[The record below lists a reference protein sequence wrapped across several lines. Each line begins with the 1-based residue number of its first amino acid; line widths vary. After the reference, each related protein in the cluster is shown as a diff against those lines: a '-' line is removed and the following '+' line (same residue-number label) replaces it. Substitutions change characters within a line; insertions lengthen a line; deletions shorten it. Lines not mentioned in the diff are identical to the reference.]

1 VDWQLTAEQRLA
13 HETCRRVLERHCPLS
28 RVRELIG
35 DPVGYDQEAWARGGA
50 LGWYG
55 MAVPAEYGGASVSTE
70 PLVDLT
76 IVAEELGRM
85 VYPGPFLST
94 NLVAAALARCGPA
107 DLRQRYLPAL
117 MTGDVIGTWAGA
129 PELPAPGAPGTAG
142 ITASAV
148 RGGYVLRGVSR
159 YVVDASA
166 AGVLLV
172 TASLSGR
179 PVQFLVPA
187 DAPGVR
193 IEPLESLDLARR
205 TAIVRFDGATVPVTA
220 TLCADHDGRGCV
232 ERQLQLALVL
242 QCAETVG
249 VAERGLELTVA
260 YTTNRVAFGRPI
272 GSYQALK
279 HRMAAHRIRLEGG
292 FAVTAYAARAV
303 QHEQPDAAVAV
314 RAAKAFVGKWATTI
328 LHDCVQLTGGLGM
341 TWDYD
346 LHLYFRRAISNEQL
360 FGSPDENCRSLVDLV
375 EGWAA

>member
-1 VDWQLTAEQRLA
+1 VDWQLTGEQRLA
-13 HETCRRVLERHCPLS
+13 RETCRRVLEHHCPLS

-55 MAVPAEYGGASVSTE
+55 MAVSAEYGGASVSAE

-94 NLVAAALARCGPA
+94 NLVAAALARCGPT
-107 DLRQRYLPAL
+107 DLRERYLPAL
-117 MTGDVIGTWAGA
+117 VTGDVIGAWAGA
-129 PELPAPGAPGTAG
+129 APPSPGAAS
-142 ITASAV
+142 ISASAAP
-148 RGGYVLRGVSR
+148 GGYVLRGVSP
-159 YVVDASA
+159 YVVDAQA
-166 AGVLLV
+166 ASVVLV

-187 DAPGVR
+187 AAPGVL

-205 TAIVRFDGATVPVTA
+205 TANVRFDDAVVPATA
-220 TLCADHDGRGCV
+220 AMCADHDGRGCV

-249 VAERGLELTVA
+249 VTDRGLELTVA
-260 YTTNRVAFGRPI
+260 YTRDRVAFGRPI

-279 HRMAAHRIRLEGG
+279 HRMAAHRIRLEGA

-303 QHEQPDAAVAV
+303 QHERPDAAVAV
-314 RAAKAFVGKWATTI
+314 RAAKAFAGKWATAI

-360 FGSPDENCRSLVDLV
+360 FGSPDEHCRSLVDLV
-375 EGWAA
+375 ERRPA

>member
-1 VDWQLTAEQRLA
+1 MDWQLTAEQRLA
-13 HETCRRVLERHCPLS
+13 RETCRRVLEQHCPLS

-35 DPVGYDQEAWARGGA
+35 DPVGYDQETWTRGGA

-55 MAVPAEYGGASVSTE
+55 MAVPAEYGGASVSAE

-85 VYPGPFLST
+85 VHPGPFAST
-94 NLVAAALARCGPA
+94 NLVAAALARCGSA

-117 MTGDVIGTWAGA
+117 VTGDVIGTWAGA
-129 PELPAPGAPGTAG
+129 PGAPGAPGTAS
-142 ITASAV
+142 ITASAAPN
-148 RGGYVLRGVSR
+148 GYVLHGISR
-159 YVVDASA
+159 YVVDAPA
-166 AGVLLV
+166 VGVLLV

-179 PVQFLVPA
+179 PVQFLLPA
-187 DAPGVR
+187 PAPGVR
-193 IEPLESLDLARR
+193 IEPLECLDLARR
-205 TAIVRFDGATVPVTA
+205 TATVSFDGAVADAAAAMCT
-220 TLCADHDGRGCV
+220 DHDGRGCV

-249 VAERGLELTVA
+249 VADRGLELTVA
-260 YTTNRVAFGRPI
+260 YTRDRVAFGRPI

-279 HRMAAHRIRLEGG
+279 HRMAAHRIRLEGA

-360 FGSPDENCRSLVDLV
+360 FGSPDEHCRSLVDLV
-375 EGWAA
+375 AGWAA